1 MSPLTETY
9 PKHSR
14 TASISVR
21 PMPTGPMPTSKR
33 VRADALPEYIRYQD
47 NGCEVHP
54 SCLTCPLN
62 RCRYDEPGGLRA
74 LINADRDRKILE
86 LRLGGATV
94 DDLAGRFGVSR
105 RTVFRI
111 LSTRIEASQEDRP
124 PGRRRNGHPTSAEN
138 DQIAAGGLPAARQAA
153 R

>member
-14 TASISVR
+14 TVSISDR
-21 PMPTGPMPTSKR
+21 LMPTGER
-33 VRADALPEYIRYQD
+33 VRADALPEYTRYRD
-47 NGCEVHP
+47 NGCDVHP

-111 LSTRIEASQEDRP
+111 LSTGSRQALEDWAP
-124 PGRRRNGHPTSAEN
+124 SLRRNGHRASGEN
-138 DQIAAGGLPAARQAA
+138 DQIAAGGAARRQAGPPIEMEA
-153 R
+153 